1 MQYISFNKNVID
13 SEIWQLL
20 QLRDAVLELHTEHH
34 LPLLRSLQKEAHV
47 WFRCPCI
54 LLWLQLWFW
63 TKEGLKSLCS
73 FPLTL
78 PWEGGMMC
86 PEHFV
91 IQCLIPQ
98 KCAKSPR
105 SGWQWV
111 HFKLGWGSWAGTGLR
126 DLDVFVFHPMPVHQ
140 PPGFGM
146 ALQGSADGQA
156 VDGLVRKLL
165 EMGFF
170 SPAVKF

>member
-1 MQYISFNKNVID
+1 
-13 SEIWQLL
+13 
-20 QLRDAVLELHTEHH
+20 
-34 LPLLRSLQKEAHV
+34 
-47 WFRCPCI
+47 
-54 LLWLQLWFW
+54 
-63 TKEGLKSLCS
+63 
-73 FPLTL
+73 
-78 PWEGGMMC
+78 MC

-91 IQCLIPQ
+91 SQCLIPQ